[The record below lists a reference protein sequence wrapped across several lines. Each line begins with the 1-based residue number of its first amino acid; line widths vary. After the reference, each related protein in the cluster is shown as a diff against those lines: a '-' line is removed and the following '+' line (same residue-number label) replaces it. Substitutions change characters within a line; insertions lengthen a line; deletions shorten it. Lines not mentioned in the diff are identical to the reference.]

1 MESLVFCTNKK
12 HLKKPISVKSIFY
25 LTALFLVFITT
36 VVQGQI
42 NYRHFILA
50 GRIDLS
56 EERFFESIHNFNTA
70 IRYDPDNFEAYFLR
84 GVAKFNLSDYQGA
97 LDDFTRTLEIH
108 PLYVRAWHYRGI
120 THDRMSNYFDAKADF
135 ARALEIDPYSADL
148 HVASGA
154 TSMHLNAFEDAVK
167 SYDMALLINP
177 RLSNAYLNR
186 GIAKRFLERPEE
198 ALEDLDK
205 AVYHDYF
212 STEAWLRRGMVKL
225 ELERFD
231 EAMTDFNQA
240 LELDTQNP
248 LVYFQR
254 AIAYLQIGDTLAAL
268 RDYEKVNQLDKRNAL
283 TYYNRALL
291 HSLRKEYDLA
301 LPLYD
306 LVTAINPQNVY
317 AWFNR
322 GITYYQLEEYQEAA
336 DDFTRAINLFPDFA
350 GAWINRS
357 VIRNKLHDDKGS
369 RADYEQAMS
378 IIKALNNEE
387 GNPDSLYALYA
398 DSTYFDRIFA
408 LESDFING
416 ESRKSRLQFQEIDI
430 APFEAISL
438 MPTTDKPVRGQKLP
452 YFTYTDIFVSQFN
465 SEKSNDFNFFL
476 TTKTADYFIAASEK
490 PQMASSVPAAFAEGI
505 NQQIKGNYSNAI
517 DAYLQLISHPD
528 WGNYAA
534 LNLSVVLAGKAD
546 LLLAAESFDNTIM
559 ITRRKTVQK
568 PVTEQKI
575 PDYKP
580 ALEILQKLLSVEQ
593 KNGFAWYNLG
603 NIHLQTQDFHPAID
617 AYSEAIKHEPALAEA
632 YYNRA
637 LTLLYLGENEL
648 ACSDLSRAGELGL
661 SEAYAVI
668 KRYCQ

>member
-1 MESLVFCTNKK
+1 MKK
-12 HLKKPISVKSIFY
+12 SISVRYF
-25 LTALFLVFITT
+25 LFTTALILVLFTT
-36 VVQGQI
+36 AMQGQV

-56 EERFFESIHNFNTA
+56 EERFFESIRNFNTA
-70 IRYDPDNFEAYFLR
+70 IRYDSDNFEAYFLR

-97 LDDFTRTLEIH
+97 LDDFSKTLEIH

-148 HVASGA
+148 HIASGA

-231 EAMTDFNQA
+231 DAMTDFNQA
-240 LELDTQNP
+240 LELDAQNP

-254 AIAYLQIGDTLAAL
+254 AIAFLQTGDTLAAL

-291 HSLRKEYDLA
+291 HSMRGEYDLA
-301 LPLYD
+301 LPLYE
-306 LVTAINPQNVY
+306 LVTAINPENVY

-322 GITYYQLEEYQEAA
+322 GITYYQMEEYQEAA
-336 DDFTRAINLFPDFA
+336 DDFTRAISLFPDFA

-357 VIRNKLHDDKGS
+357 VARNKLNDDSGS

-387 GNPDSLYALYA
+387 GNPDSLYARYA
-398 DSTYFDRIFA
+398 DSTYFDKIFA
-408 LESDFING
+408 LESDFISG
-416 ESRKSRLQFQEIDI
+416 ESRKSRLQFQEVDI

-438 MPTTDKPVRGQKLP
+438 MPTIDKPLRGQKLP
-452 YFTYTDIFVSQFN
+452 YFTYSELFVSQFN
-465 SEKSNDFNFFL
+465 SENDKAFNFFL
-476 TTKTADYFIAASEK
+476 TTEAAEYFIAAAEK
-490 PQMASSVPAAFAEGI
+490 PKAVSSIPAAFAEGI
-505 NQQIKGNYSNAI
+505 NQQIKGNFSNAI
-517 DAYLQLISHPD
+517 DAYTQLINHPD
-528 WGNYAA
+528 WGTYAA
-534 LNLSVVLAGKAD
+534 LNLSVVLAGKAE
-546 LLLAAESFDNTIM
+546 LLLAAESYDNAIM
-559 ITRRKTVQK
+559 ITRRKGTQK
-568 PVTEQKI
+568 PVIEQRI
-575 PDYKP
+575 ADYKP
-580 ALEILQKLLSVEQ
+580 AREVLLQLLKADQ
-593 KNGFAWYNLG
+593 KNAFAWYNLG
-603 NIHLQTQDFHPAID
+603 NIHLHTQDFHPAID
-617 AYSEAIKHEPALAEA
+617 AYSEAIKYEPALAEA

-637 LTLLYLGENEL
+637 LTLLFLGENEL

>member
-1 MESLVFCTNKK
+1 MKK
-12 HLKKPISVKSIFY
+12 FISVKHF
-25 LTALFLVFITT
+25 LFLAALFLVLISS
-36 VVQGQI
+36 VLQAQV

-56 EERFFESIHNFNTA
+56 EERFFESIRNFNTA
-70 IRYDPDNFEAYFLR
+70 IRYDSDNFEAYFLR

-97 LDDFTRTLEIH
+97 LADFSRTLEIH

-148 HVASGA
+148 HIASGA
-154 TSMHLNAFEDAVK
+154 TSMHLNAFEAAIK

-198 ALEDLDK
+198 ALADLDK
-205 AVYHDYF
+205 AVFHDYF

-225 ELERFD
+225 ELEKFD
-231 EAMTDFNQA
+231 DAMMDFNKA
-240 LELDTQNP
+240 LELDAQNP

-254 AIAYLQIGDTLAAL
+254 AIAYLQTGDTLAAL
-268 RDYEKVNQLDKRNAL
+268 RDYEKVNELDKRNAL

-291 HSLRKEYDLA
+291 HSMRQEFDVA

-306 LVTAINPQNVY
+306 LVTAINPENVY

-322 GITYYQLEEYQEAA
+322 GITYFQLEEYQEAA
-336 DDFTRAINLFPDFA
+336 EDFTRAISLFPDFA

-357 VIRNKLHDDKGS
+357 VARDKLNDKAGS

-387 GNPDSLYALYA
+387 GNPDSLYARYA
-398 DSTYFDRIFA
+398 DSTYFDKIFA
-408 LESDFING
+408 LESDFISG
-416 ESRKSRLQFQEIDI
+416 ESRKSRLQFQEVDI
-430 APFEAISL
+430 VPFAAISL
-438 MPTTDKPVRGQKLP
+438 MPTTEKPLRGQKLT
-452 YFTYTDIFVSQFN
+452 YFTYSELFVSQFN
-465 SEKSNDFNFFL
+465 SEHDKSFNFFL
-476 TTKTADYFIAASEK
+476 TTKAADYFAAASEK
-490 PQMASSVPAAFAEGI
+490 PATIAAVPAAFAEGV

-517 DAYLQLISHPD
+517 EAYNQMINHPD
-528 WGNYAA
+528 WGTYAA
-534 LNLSVVLAGKAD
+534 LNLSVVLAEKAE
-546 LLLAAESFDNTIM
+546 LLLAAESFDNAIM
-559 ITRRKTVQK
+559 ITRRKSTQK
-568 PVTEQKI
+568 PVIEEQVA
-575 PDYKP
+575 DYSQ
-580 ALEILQKLLSVEQ
+580 ARDVLHQLLKANRE
-593 KNGFAWYNLG
+593 NAFAWYNLG
-603 NIHLQTQDFHPAID
+603 NIHLHTQDFHPAID
-617 AYSEAIKHEPALAEA
+617 AYSEAIKYEPALAEA

-637 LTLLYLGENEL
+637 LTLLFLGENEL

>member
-1 MESLVFCTNKK
+1 MKKLILVKYF
-12 HLKKPISVKSIFY
+12 LFS
-25 LTALFLVFITT
+25 TALFLVLLSNA
-36 VVQGQI
+36 VQGQV

-56 EERFFESIHNFNTA
+56 EERFFESISNFNTA
-70 IRYDPDNFEAYFLR
+70 IRYDADNFEAYFLR
-84 GVAKFNLSDYQGA
+84 GVAKFNLNDYQGA
-97 LDDFTRTLEIH
+97 LDDFSRTLEIH
-108 PLYVRAWHYRGI
+108 PLYVRAYHYRGI
-120 THDRMSNYFDAKADF
+120 THDRMSNYFDARADF
-135 ARALEIDPYSADL
+135 KRALEIDPYNADL
-148 HVASGA
+148 HIANGA
-154 TSMHLNAFEDAVK
+154 TSMHLNAFEAAVK

-186 GIAKRFLERPEE
+186 GIAKRFLEKPEE

-225 ELERFD
+225 ELEKYD
-231 EAMTDFNQA
+231 AAMTDFNQA
-240 LELDTQNP
+240 LVLDAQNP

-254 AIAYLQIGDTLAAL
+254 AIAYLQTGDTLAAL

-291 HSLRKEYDLA
+291 HSLREEYDLA
-301 LPLYD
+301 LPLYE
-306 LVTAINPQNVY
+306 LVTAINPENVY

-322 GITYYQLEEYQEAA
+322 GITYFQLEEYAEAA

-357 VIRNKLHDDKGS
+357 VARNKLNDERGS

-387 GNPDSLYALYA
+387 GNPDSLYARYA
-398 DSTYFDRIFA
+398 DSTYFDKIFA
-408 LESDFING
+408 LQSDFVNG
-416 ESRKSRLQFQEIDI
+416 ESRKSRLQFQEVDI
-430 APFEAISL
+430 APYGAISL

-452 YFTYTDIFVSQFN
+452 YFTYSELFVSQFN
-465 SEKSNDFNFFL
+465 SENDKAFNFFL
-476 TTKTADYFIAASEK
+476 TTKAADYFSVASEK
-490 PQMASSVPAAFAEGI
+490 VTLVSIIPAAFAEGL

-517 DAYLQLISHPD
+517 DAYAQMINHPD

-534 LNLSVVLAGKAD
+534 LNLSVVLAGKAE
-546 LLLAAESFDNTIM
+546 LLLAAESYDNAIM
-559 ITRRKTVQK
+559 ITRQKSKQK
-568 PVTEQKI
+568 PVIEQKVA
-575 PDYKP
+575 DYK
-580 ALEILQKLLSVEQ
+580 AAQEVLQRLLSADR
-593 KNGFAWYNLG
+593 KNAFAWYNLG

-617 AYSEAIKHEPALAEA
+617 AYSEAIKYEPALAEA

-637 LTLLYLGENEL
+637 LTLLFLGENEL